1 MSRRIKITMPTGE
14 AFPQECSICQMCGH
28 NAKTHARFMEL
39 FPEIKVCHCKSWIR
53 NQVQHICVWCNP
65 PNLERFRKKVERLQS
80 TKKDSSSPR
89 LQAARPTRVQ

>member
-1 MSRRIKITMPTGE
+1 MLQVHATPLDSAIADPGPLPL
-14 AFPQECSICQMCGH
+14 ACAGH
-28 NAKTHARFMEL
+28 NAKTHHRFMEL